1 MAEIIDF
8 PLERSL
14 STEQRALI
22 DQMEEEGGRFL
33 KATESLL
40 GVLRQA
46 ERTQKA
52 ILAYQAEIKGRSGG
66 TAQVASRE
74 AGDGSAA
81 GDYRGS
87 TIRYA
92 SDD

>member
-8 PLERSL
+8 PLERSF

-22 DQMEEEGGRFL
+22 DQMEEEGARFL

-52 ILAYQAEIKGRSGG
+52 ILAYQAEIKNRGGG
-66 TAQVASRE
+66 TQQAASRKE
-74 AGDGSAA
+74 GDGSAA
-81 GDYRGS
+81 GDYRSS